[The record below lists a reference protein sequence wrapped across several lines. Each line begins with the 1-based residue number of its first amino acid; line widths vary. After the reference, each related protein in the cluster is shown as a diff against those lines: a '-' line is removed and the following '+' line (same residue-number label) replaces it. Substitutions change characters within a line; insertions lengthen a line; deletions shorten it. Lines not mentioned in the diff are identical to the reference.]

1 MTARTR
7 RRKREASQ
15 RRGGH
20 AAEVMRRLEQDM
32 RPARAASPPAL
43 HRGKDDGGEPLCHM
57 VYRPDDTPMDI
68 RRVWGG
74 HALTAEELDALAL
87 GMTVTVPTAKGHDV
101 PIKIVRRGGRLS
113 IGIDPDQSDTVL
125 RHHRF
130 RGF

>member
-1 MTARTR
+1 MTARSR
-7 RRKREASQ
+7 RRKRRASQ
-15 RRGGH
+15 ARGGH

-32 RPARAASPPAL
+32 RPARTADPL
-43 HRGKDDGGEPLCHM
+43 RRGRGGDDGEPLCHM
-57 VYRPDDTPMDI
+57 VYRPDGTPMDI

-74 HALTAEELDALAL
+74 HALTSEELDALAL
-87 GMTVTVPTAKGHDV
+87 GMTVTVPTAKGNEV